1 MKTLTGPG
9 ARVRYNA
16 SRCTRPEPAF
26 HVPIAARSCLVKLH
40 GEHFQRPFLLY
51 LSDLPS
57 YSSSLSFS
65 WLIVFF
71 KFHKEK
77 WRWER
82 TTLICLVDVF
92 RYVLFFFLF
101 FEGRGK
107 YYRGL
112 SLSPLIPLSQLSREQ
127 RERERESEES
137 WKKSERKKE
146 RNVENRYGEIKC
158 SIAGRRAGNFVE
170 IPTSR
175 DRKKSADNWPHNG
188 PWWTRRKNSVKK
200 SFA

>member
-65 WLIVFF
+65 WLILFF

-77 WRWER
+77 WRWGR
-82 TTLICLVDVF
+82 MTLICLVDVF

-127 RERERESEES
+127 QERERERV
-137 WKKSERKKE
+137 K
-146 RNVENRYGEIKC
+146 NP
-158 SIAGRRAGNFVE
+158 GRRAREKKKG
-170 IPTSR
+170 TSKI
-175 DRKKSADNWPHNG
+175 DMGK
-188 PWWTRRKNSVKK
+188 
-200 SFA
+200 